1 MYKKEQKI
9 SPIKTEIAVK
19 NSQILTPQTY
29 SGNEQ
34 IEMAKFHINT
44 PSSGSNIT
52 PVSSKTPINA
62 NDNLMDHLDLNYT
75 WKCVKC
81 GTLEKDTPLKRKGP
95 DGTRSYCNACYVRW
109 RVKSEKAE
117 RGSAIPNVRVT
128 KQTQKKSISTMYTSL
143 ARMNPSTLNNG
154 WGNFLF
160 STNHLLNPLQTS
172 NMLASAIKNE
182 KPEAMNPMQ
191 DIQPQEQHRTS
202 LNYIKDKNRVSKKK
216 Q

>member
-9 SPIKTEIAVK
+9 SPIKTEIVVK
-19 NSQILTPQTY
+19 NNQILTPQTH
-29 SGNEQ
+29 SGNEAGK
-34 IEMAKFHINT
+34 EVNKFGIV
-44 PSSGSNIT
+44 T
-52 PVSSKTPINA
+52 PVSSKTPVKQTEQTE
-62 NDNLMDHLDLNYT
+62 LMDLNYT

-117 RGSAIPNVRVT
+117 RGSAIPNVRVA
-128 KQTQKKSISTMYTSL
+128 KQTQKKSISAMYTSL

-182 KPEAMNPMQ
+182 EGVNPTQSNVDFNQPKPN
-191 DIQPQEQHRTS
+191 
-202 LNYIKDKNRVSKKK
+202 LNKNRVSKKK
-216 Q
+216 